1 MKEKYQVL
9 HLTPA
14 TSPPDTLRPGRPKDP
29 IPRGVCLAASAPFDR
44 REARIRENNG
54 KKSEGTPYWEGT
66 KLLREQQKFISM
78 SNQGWSSLMYVT
90 YYSHPELFRCGPRHA
105 ENTPAAMA
113 GPRLTRPGSWSSVT
127 GSPGPGSRSWRSRTY
142 RRLTS
147 SCLSGRCRA
156 GSTQSPCLHLNAHP
170 CA

>member
-54 KKSEGTPYWEGT
+54 KKSEGTPYWYGT

-90 YYSHPELFRCGPRHA
+90 YSHPELSKA
-105 ENTPAAMA
+105 
-113 GPRLTRPGSWSSVT
+113 
-127 GSPGPGSRSWRSRTY
+127 
-142 RRLTS
+142 
-147 SCLSGRCRA
+147 
-156 GSTQSPCLHLNAHP
+156 LHMRAHP
-170 CA
+170 GHCATVGRQRNSQLPPRETPHRWADQ